1 MKNILLILLCLSSQC
16 LMAQKDT
23 PKWVNKAK
31 QAVFSIVTYD
41 KEDKL
46 INTGN
51 GFFVSE
57 DGIALSDYSLFRNA
71 QRAVVIT
78 TDGKQ
83 LAVKNI
89 MGAND
94 MYDVVKF
101 RVNIEKKVPS
111 FLPVAV
117 TSPVKGAKA
126 YLLPYST
133 QKDRTCTDG
142 TIKEISPLPGG
153 HHYYTLDMAFNE
165 KMVSCPVTN
174 AEGEVFGMIQADAAN
189 TANESYAIGTG
200 FAMELSIDMLSA
212 NNAAL
217 NKIGIKKAL
226 PPTEEQALIFL
237 MVSVSSMNTES
248 YLNLLNDFIEQYP
261 NSAEGYIRRAN
272 HYVYNLKDDQHFAMA
287 EADLDKALKLSD
299 KKDEIYYNK
308 AKLIYA
314 NQISKSPFKYRDW
327 GYAKALEEAGK
338 ALAIAQL
345 PLYQQLRGDIYFALQ
360 EYSKAFEC
368 YEEVNR
374 SKLATPASFYSAAKS
389 KELMKADRSEVIAL
403 LDSAISRFTKP
414 YSEEAAPY
422 LLERAQNKEQKE
434 LYREA
439 VADYDE
445 YYQTVN
451 GNVNDV
457 FYYYREQAN
466 YKGKNFKR
474 ALEDIQKALELKPGD
489 ISYLAELGAVYLR
502 IARYKEAIETLQE
515 ALAIDPKFAAC
526 YRLIGFCQTQL
537 GEKDE
542 ACENFSKAKELGD
555 EAVQGLIDKNCN

>member
-41 KEDKL
+41 KENKL
-46 INTGN
+46 MNTGN

-57 DGIALSDYSLFRNA
+57 DGVALSDYSLFKGA
-71 QRAVVIT
+71 QRAVIIT
-78 TDGKQ
+78 SEGKQ

-101 RVNIEKKVPS
+101 RVEIDKKVPG
-111 FLPVAV
+111 FLMTANTVPA
-117 TSPVKGAKA
+117 KGENV

-133 QKDRTCTDG
+133 KKDRTCTTG

-153 HHYYTLDMAFNE
+153 YHYFTLNMPFNE
-165 KMVSCPVTN
+165 KMISCPVTN
-174 AEGEVFGMIQADAAN
+174 AEGEVFAMIQADAAN
-189 TANESYAIGTG
+189 TVNESYAIGTG
-200 FAMELSIDMLSA
+200 FAMDLSIDILSN

-217 NKIGIKKAL
+217 KNIEIKKAL
-226 PPTEEQALIFL
+226 PPTEEQALIHL
-237 MVSVSSMNTES
+237 MMSVSSLNAED

-261 NSAEGYIRRAN
+261 NSTEGYIRRAT
-272 HYVYNLKDDQHFAMA
+272 HYIYNFKDEQHFAMA
-287 EADLDKALKLSD
+287 EADLNKALKLSD
-299 KKDEIYYNK
+299 KQDEVLYNK

-314 NQISKSPFKYRDW
+314 NQISESPLKYKDW
-327 GYAKALEEAGK
+327 GYAKALDEAGK
-338 ALAIAQL
+338 ALAINQL

-360 EYSKAFEC
+360 EYPKAYEC
-368 YEEVNR
+368 YEEVNQ
-374 SKLATPASFYSAAKS
+374 SKLATPASYYSAAKA

-403 LDSAISRFTKP
+403 LDSAINRFTKP
-414 YSEEAAPY
+414 YPEEAAPY
-422 LLERAQNKEQKE
+422 LLERAQNKEQKG

-451 GNVNDV
+451 GNVNDI

-466 YKGKNFKR
+466 YKGKSFKR
-474 ALEDIQKALELKPGD
+474 ALEDIQKALELKPKD

-502 IARYKEAIETLQE
+502 IARYEEAIETLQA
-515 ALAIDPKFAAC
+515 ALAIDPEFAAC
-526 YRLIGFCQTQL
+526 YRLIGFCQIQL
-537 GEKDE
+537 GERDK

-555 EAVQGLIDKNCN
+555 EAVESLIDKNCR